1 MPPPHPH
8 PQNLNAGFHKA
19 VVEGIEPKKG
29 VRVTFPREEGAT
41 LDKGSKGQASPA
53 AGQLPVV
60 CFRA

>member
-1 MPPPHPH
+1 
-8 PQNLNAGFHKA
+8 